1 MHTNSTFTNSG
12 SSTTSAV
19 VPPLRVGISHKA
31 ISTTPLVR
39 TFSVYRPS
47 SSSPVFV
54 CYYLSRQARTKSATR
69 ILNAQGPKELAI
81 TTVERFPSN
90 RENVRILDIAAGTGM
105 CAEQLRKQGFKKIDA
120 LDGSEGMLEIA
131 REKGLYDRYTLG
143 ELGDNTLDAATD
155 TYDAITICALN
166 ESVMKR
172 LPIKAYEEII
182 RVVKKGG
189 YIIWVS
195 HYRVFTDADPEREDM
210 IRHVTSLEA
219 KGKWKRVELRFVS
232 SSIFSEEVTVVFQ
245 STRSASFSAALICIH
260 VLSVLWQY

>member
-1 MHTNSTFTNSG
+1 MSQEFSTDATEEQK
-12 SSTTSAV
+12 AV
-19 VPPLRVGISHKA
+19 ARDHWSKTVDDSLDNQTLYDRYSKTA
-31 ISTTPLVR
+31 K
-39 TFSVYRPS
+39 VY
-47 SSSPVFV
+47 VE
-54 CYYLSRQARTKSATR
+54 ATR

>member
-1 MHTNSTFTNSG
+1 MSQEFSTDATEEQK
-12 SSTTSAV
+12 AV
-19 VPPLRVGISHKA
+19 ARDHWSKTVDDSLDNQTLYDRYSKTA
-31 ISTTPLVR
+31 K
-39 TFSVYRPS
+39 VY
-47 SSSPVFV
+47 VE
-54 CYYLSRQARTKSATR
+54 ATR

-90 RENVRILDIAAGTGM
+90 REN
-105 CAEQLRKQGFKKIDA
+105 LRKQGFKKIDA